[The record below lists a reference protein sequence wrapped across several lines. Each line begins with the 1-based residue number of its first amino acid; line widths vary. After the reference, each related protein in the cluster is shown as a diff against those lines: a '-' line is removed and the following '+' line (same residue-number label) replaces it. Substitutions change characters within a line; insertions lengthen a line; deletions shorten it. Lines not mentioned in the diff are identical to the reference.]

1 MTCNLFKTRIP
12 TYFAAAA
19 LAVSGVAVAGGENDG
34 AHQHSQ
40 KMDAERWQ
48 ALREQTV
55 SAEELMGADVA
66 TLGSP
71 VGNVRDLVL
80 NESGTAVQYV
90 LYEVPYP
97 YAYGG
102 NDDGFASFDNLAV
115 DDFGGYGIKLRF
127 DDDAAAKAPD
137 ELDLNR
143 QQADHRLVSNLLDQ
157 TVVFSGQQTRPV
169 EDILIDRHT
178 GEIRGYVVNQN
189 QDAWFND
196 EPRVI
201 APDQVTVN
209 DEGEVSTRAEFAALE
224 SLR

>member
-1 MTCNLFKTRIP
+1 MTCNLFKTRMP
-12 TYFAAAA
+12 TYFAVAA
-19 LAVSGVAVAGGENDG
+19 LAVSGVAVAGDETDG
-34 AHQHSQ
+34 ANQQSQ
-40 KMDAERWQ
+40 NMDAERWQ
-48 ALREQTV
+48 ELREQTV
-55 SAEELMGADVA
+55 SAEELLGADVA
-66 TLGSP
+66 TVDDP

-80 NESGTAVQYV
+80 NESGTAVEYV

-115 DDFGGYGIKLRF
+115 DDFGGFGIRLRF

-137 ELDLNR
+137 ELILNR
-143 QQADHRLVSNLLDQ
+143 QQADHRLVSNILDE
-157 TVVFSGQQTRPV
+157 TVVFSGQETRPV
-169 EDILIDRHT
+169 EDILIDRQS
-178 GEIRGYVVNQN
+178 GEIKGYVVNAN

-201 APDQVTVN
+201 APDQVTVS

-224 SLR
+224 SLQ